1 MHPEL
6 EKAASNAGVIVVDL
20 GPIDAFDESSDWSA
34 RRISTTDLAAWLV
47 QHSAARHILL
57 RGIEIVPDAVAPDP
71 HAVDLAHVRLSA
83 SMVLRDSLV
92 GSVLVLDHAA
102 VRRLEFDRCDL
113 RCGAR
118 FESVRVDSGLVF
130 SRGTRL
136 GAVEGVSLAV
146 DSGVLGG
153 SLEIAGD
160 GTRFLGGLMLGGASI
175 GGQISV
181 TGGAQVAADTQGRA
195 VNADGLKVGQDLVVD
210 GADTRLEGGLRLV
223 GAAIGG
229 QLAVTGGAQI
239 GADTH
244 GRALN
249 ADGLEVG
256 QGLVVDGADTRLE
269 GGLRL
274 VGAAIGGQLAVTGG
288 AQIGVDTDAR
298 ALNADGLR
306 VGQGLYVD
314 GKKTRLEGA
323 LRLTGA
329 TISGQLAV
337 SGGARIAPDT
347 TGWALN
353 ADRLHVGQSLFVDGK
368 DTILEGGLRLVG
380 ATIGGQLAV
389 RNGAHVAAD
398 SDGRAVNAD
407 GLRVG
412 QDLFVDG
419 TGTTLDG
426 GLQLVGAAIGG
437 QLAFSGGAQTA
448 ADAQGRSIN
457 AHGLTVGQD
466 LYVTDERTRLGG
478 GLRLVRATVGG
489 ELSVR
494 REAHV
499 QGALDLQGGDVA
511 NLVVETGDVDG
522 TAQLTSARLGRLQD
536 SPTGWHR
543 VGGHRLTGVT
553 IEALSG
559 TLHGD
564 RDWTVEQRIEWLRAD
579 SERSRRPYAQVAT
592 LYREAG
598 LTEQARKIVMAGERT
613 TSSRWR
619 RLWAGTTI
627 GYGYQPWRAGVIA
640 LVLVLVGWLVI
651 WGLGGDELFTP
662 TSTQP
667 GTACPQ
673 DYPCLNRA
681 VYLTETVVPVVGFG
695 QRDAWRLDTTQPYG
709 ATLEIG
715 QHLLDALGWIL
726 GLMLLAAA
734 TGAIRRD

>member
-244 GRALN
+244 G
-249 ADGLEVG
+249 
-256 QGLVVDGADTRLE
+256 
-269 GGLRL
+269 
-274 VGAAIGGQLAVTGG
+274 
-288 AQIGVDTDAR
+288 R

-598 LTEQARKIVMAGERT
+598 LSEQARKIVMAGERT

>member
-34 RRISTTDLAAWLV
+34 RRISTTYLAAWLV

-195 VNADGLKVGQDLVVD
+195 VNADGLKVGQD
-210 GADTRLEGGLRLV
+210 
-223 GAAIGG
+223 
-229 QLAVTGGAQI
+229 
-239 GADTH
+239 
-244 GRALN
+244 
-249 ADGLEVG
+249 
-256 QGLVVDGADTRLE
+256 LVVDGADTRLE

-598 LTEQARKIVMAGERT
+598 LSEQARKIVMAGERT